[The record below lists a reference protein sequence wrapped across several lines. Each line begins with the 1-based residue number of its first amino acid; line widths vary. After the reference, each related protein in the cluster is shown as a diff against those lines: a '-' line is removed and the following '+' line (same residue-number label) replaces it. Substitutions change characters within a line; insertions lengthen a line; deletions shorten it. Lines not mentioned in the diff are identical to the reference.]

1 MPGFLLHLGA
11 TAQCAHVGRATPTSP
26 NPRVLVTGQ
35 PTITLPTM
43 HVVAGCTLPPV
54 AGGPCVTAQYTSSA
68 TRLLSGGVPLLLF
81 DSQATCVPTGS
92 PLLTLTTQTRVTG
105 T

>member
-11 TAQCAHVGRATPTSP
+11 TVKCPHGGTLFPTAVSP
-26 NPRVLVTGQ
+26 SVFVTGQ
-35 PTITLPTM
+35 PIVTQPAPHSVL
-43 HVVAGCTLPPV
+43 GCPLTPSQ
-54 AGGPCVTAQYTSSA
+54 GGPDTLAQFTTAAVRVKSFGQP
-68 TRLLSGGVPLLLF
+68 VLLF

-92 PLLTLTTQTRVTG
+92 PVVPVSAQTRAVG